1 MGERVMSMREARENL
16 WHTLMA
22 TRAVKT
28 MKAMQETFICRFG
41 VNDAGIPIEVT
52 APDSAQLGG

>member
-41 VNDAGIPIEVT
+41 VNGE
-52 APDSAQLGG
+52 LF